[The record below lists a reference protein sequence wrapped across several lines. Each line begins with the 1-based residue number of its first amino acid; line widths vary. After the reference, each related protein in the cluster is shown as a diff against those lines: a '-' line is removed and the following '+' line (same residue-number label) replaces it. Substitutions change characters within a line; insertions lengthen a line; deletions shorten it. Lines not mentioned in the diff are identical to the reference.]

1 MRNRRA
7 QRTESERGQ
16 ASVELLGTLPAA
28 LLVAALAWQIVLAG
42 HATWLAGNAAR
53 VAARAQAVGADPEAA
68 ARGALP
74 TYLRRHLVVEPRG
87 DRVRVEVRP
96 PLVLER
102 WSAPLKVGASAA
114 FERQIE
120 RQTDRAAYTEAY
132 RKAEQHGERPPP

>member
-1 MRNRRA
+1 MRHRRA
-7 QRTESERGQ
+7 QGTESERGQ

-28 LLVAALAWQIVLAG
+28 LLVAALAWEVVLAG

-74 TYLRRHLVVEPRG
+74 SYLRRHLVVESRG
-87 DRVRVEVRP
+87 DRVHVEVRP

-102 WSAPLKVGASAA
+102 WSAPLEIGASAA
-114 FERQIE
+114 LERHPDGE
-120 RQTDRAAYTEAY
+120 TRGETYGGAA
-132 RKAEQHGERPPP
+132 QPGERPPP

>member
-7 QRTESERGQ
+7 QGTESERGQ

-28 LLVAALAWQIVLAG
+28 LLVAALAWQVVLAG

-96 PLVLER
+96 PLVLGR

-114 FERQIE
+114 LERHADRE
-120 RQTDRAAYTEAY
+120 AFRETDGKAY
-132 RKAEQHGERPPP
+132 QDGERPPP

>member
-1 MRNRRA
+1 MRHRRA
-7 QRTESERGQ
+7 QGTESQRGQ

-28 LLVAALAWQIVLAG
+28 LLVAALAWEVVLAG
-42 HATWLAGNAAR
+42 QATWLTGNAAR

-74 TYLRRHLVVEPRG
+74 TYLRRHLVVDSRG

-102 WSAPLKVGASAA
+102 WSAPLEIGASAA
-114 FERQIE
+114 LERHP
-120 RQTDRAAYTEAY
+120 DGEAY
-132 RKAEQHGERPPP
+132 REAMQHGERHPP